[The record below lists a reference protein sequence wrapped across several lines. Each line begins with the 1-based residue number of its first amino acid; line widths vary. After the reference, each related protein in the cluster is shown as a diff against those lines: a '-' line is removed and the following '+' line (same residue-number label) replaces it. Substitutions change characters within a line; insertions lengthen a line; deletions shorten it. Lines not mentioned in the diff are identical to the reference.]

1 MCFRL
6 IFKSYSKVTESK
18 FMLSERIIF
27 HYDIIYNHLLKY
39 FPGGNMNK
47 EVENY
52 LQKIGLTD
60 DDIKRL
66 VKSEK
71 QKTASMCYAV
81 NEYDEYL

>member
-1 MCFRL
+1 MRFQL
-6 IFKSYSKVTESK
+6 ISKSYSKVTESK

-27 HYDIIYNHLLKY
+27 HYDIIYNHLCNY
-39 FPGGNMNK
+39 FLRENMNK

-52 LQKIGLTD
+52 LQQIGPFDNDTTL
-60 DDIKRL
+60 L